1 MAWIRKLHKN
11 IPKRHNGMTKNY
23 SISNKL
29 KAENKTTDEFEIM
42 LSSLTLEEI
51 IGLKLELASRTV
63 GGMLYGLPLWGALP
77 NICKDAVLKYV
88 ISASRSNN
96 EAARVLGVDKARLKK
111 LYRKFDLYN
120 YFGELDA
127 K

>member
-1 MAWIRKLHKN
+1 MGWTRKLHNN
-11 IPKRHNGMTKNY
+11 IPKRYNGVTKHY

-29 KAENKTTDEFEIM
+29 KKENKITDEFEIM

-77 NICKDAVLKYV
+77 NICKDAVLRYT

-96 EAARVLGVDKARLKK
+96 EAARFLGVDKARLKK
-111 LYRKFDLYN
+111 LYKKFDLYN
-120 YFGELDA
+120 YFGELDQ

>member
-1 MAWIRKLHKN
+1 MTWIRKLHKN
-11 IPKRHNGMTKNY
+11 IPKRYNGVTKHY

-29 KAENKTTDEFEIM
+29 KKERKITDEFEIM

-51 IGLKLELASRTV
+51 IGLKLELASRAV
-63 GGMLYGLPLWGALP
+63 GGLLYGFPLWGALN
-77 NICKDAVLKYV
+77 NICKDAVLRYV
-88 ISASRSNN
+88 ISAARSNN
-96 EAARVLGVDKARLKK
+96 EAARMLGVDKARLKK
-111 LYRKFDLYN
+111 LYLKFDLYN